1 MDLGAWQATIHDVA
15 KEPDTTYVTKQ
26 QQLQLE
32 LLWQHGMEWNIGI
45 FLKNEQR
52 LRYTV
57 WGH

>member
-45 FLKNEQR
+45 F
-52 LRYTV
+52 
-57 WGH
+57 